1 MDVVM
6 IILFVVAA
14 TAGLFLIIFSPTTI
28 ANIYSA
34 KKRKKFKSE
43 HPELIKNLRSYFSL
57 LHNRN
62 EILKSSGYEAIEK
75 TISNIRQK
83 LPYATNSERNE
94 YSLKID
100 SLTKQRDSM
109 YSTICITLDNE
120 INSLR
125 RNINKTIDLMSIQD
139 KNYVYNELWS
149 ADAVETE
156 D

>member
-1 MDVVM
+1 MDAVM
-6 IILFVVAA
+6 IILFVVVA
-14 TAGLFLIIFSPTTI
+14 TAGLFLIIFSPATI
-28 ANIYSA
+28 ASICSD

-43 HPELIKNLRSYFSL
+43 HPELVKNLRSYFNL

-120 INSLR
+120 ISSLR
-125 RNINKTIDLMSIQD
+125 KNINKTIDLMSMTD
-139 KNYVYNELWS
+139 RNYVYNELWNPE
-149 ADAVETE
+149 AVKTE